1 MEGIPDAAVTQ
12 RTEQTA
18 ALQAEVLAFYQ
29 TGKHD
34 EAIDRFKRIYED
46 TLDLRDITE
55 VVDDYYASPRA
66 EWITKY
72 QARFKK

>member
-1 MEGIPDAAVTQ
+1 MNSSDDLDWFSLERLYDWGRQ
-12 RTEQTA
+12 
-18 ALQAEVLAFYQ
+18 LFLH
-29 TGKHD
+29 GKHD